1 MSKIISFVSQ
11 KGGVSKSTL
20 ARGIAREG
28 AESGLNIKVADLDV
42 QQGTFAE
49 WHRLRLSNG
58 FNSVGSVEVFGSVKD
73 ALKQAKDYDL
83 LIFDG
88 GARASGGTL
97 EISKVSDLI
106 ILPTSASRDDLVPAI
121 KLAFDL
127 QKKGIEN
134 KKIAF
139 ALSKVTTEAEI
150 EEAREYIQ
158 GSGFQVL
165 QGCLYEKPAYRQ
177 AQNNGLTITE
187 TKYTSLNNKADTLL
201 NSITDLLLKN

>member
-28 AESGLNIKVADLDV
+28 AESGLTVKVADLDV

-58 FNSVGSVEVFGSVKD
+58 YPSVGSVEVFGSVKD

-83 LIFDG
+83 FIFDG

-97 EISKVSDLI
+97 EVAKVSDLI
-106 ILPTSASRDDLVPAI
+106 VLPSSASRDDLVPAI

-127 QKKGIEN
+127 QKKGVES

-150 EEAREYIQ
+150 EEARDYIQ
-158 GSGFQVL
+158 GAGFHVL
-165 QGCLYEKPAYRQ
+165 KGCLYEKPAYRQ
-177 AQNNGLTITE
+177 AQNQGLTITE
-187 TKYTSLNNKADTLL
+187 TKYKSLNTKADELL
-201 NSITDLLLKN
+201 ISITHLLLKD